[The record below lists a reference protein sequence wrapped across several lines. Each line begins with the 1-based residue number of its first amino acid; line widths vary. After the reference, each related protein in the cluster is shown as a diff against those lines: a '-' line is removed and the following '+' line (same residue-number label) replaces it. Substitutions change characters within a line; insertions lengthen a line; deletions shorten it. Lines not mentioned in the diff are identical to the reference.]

1 MTLFSCVLG
10 MQAFQPCGGANMS
23 VCGLYGQLVN
33 QIQPYSSALARS
45 NIAFIQS
52 KMKSTA
58 CHDHVMVLKQLQLWE
73 I

>member
-1 MTLFSCVLG
+1 MC
-10 MQAFQPCGGANMS
+10 

-58 CHDHVMVLKQLQLWE
+58 CHDHVMVLSCGRCSVVCE
-73 I
+73 M